1 MAINDRERCCCFC
14 EARDWYEA
22 VAVLAEGAFLPR
34 MLAWVEDEEEEALLH
49 RGIARGAVRE
59 SIVVYF
65 VVQYCKGSIN
75 LLPLASVEMSR

>member
-22 VAVLAEGAFLPR
+22 VAVRAEGAFLLR
-34 MLAWVEDEEEEALLH
+34 MLAWVEDEEEDALLH

-59 SIVVYF
+59 SIAFTLSSSTVKVR
-65 VVQYCKGSIN
+65 SIFY
-75 LLPLASVEMSR
+75 P